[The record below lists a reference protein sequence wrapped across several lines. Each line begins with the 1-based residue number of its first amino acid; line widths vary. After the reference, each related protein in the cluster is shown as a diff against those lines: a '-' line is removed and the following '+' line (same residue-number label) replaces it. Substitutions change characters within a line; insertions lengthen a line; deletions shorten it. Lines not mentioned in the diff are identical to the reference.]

1 VLVLAV
7 SLLMLWLIS
16 VAITDAS
23 IVDVFW
29 GPGFAIVAWT
39 CAWSRGFELD
49 AGQWLLLALVSVWA
63 LRLGVYLGWRNLGH
77 GSSRPPAA
85 EREDRRYRAMRE
97 RVGPRFGL
105 VSLVL
110 VFGLQGAMLFVVSLP
125 IQAALLAGGGP
136 WFGVVA
142 LASLGLW
149 LLGLAFE
156 SVGDWQLARF
166 KADPRNAGKVMNRGL
181 WAWTRHPNYFGDF
194 AIWWGH
200 FGLALAL
207 GVPWWTIVS
216 PVVMSVLLMK
226 VSGVP
231 LLEASLKARR
241 PGYAE
246 YVRRTSAFFP
256 RPRRG

>member
-1 VLVLAV
+1 VLLLAA
-7 SLLMLWLIS
+7 LLLVLWLIS

-39 CAWSRGFELD
+39 CAWSRGFSLD
-49 AGQWLLLALVSVWA
+49 AGQWLLLVLVSVWA
-63 LRLGVYLGWRNLGH
+63 LRLGAYLGWRNLGH
-77 GSSRPPAA
+77 G
-85 EREDRRYRAMRE
+85 EDRRYRAMRE
-97 RVGPRFGL
+97 RIGARFWL
-105 VSLVL
+105 VSLLL
-110 VFGLQGAMLFVVSLP
+110 VFGLQGVMLWVISLP

-142 LASLGLW
+142 LASLALW
-149 LLGLAFE
+149 LLGFVFE
-156 SVGDWQLARF
+156 SVGDRQLARF
-166 KADPRNAGKVMNRGL
+166 KADPRNAGKIMDRGL

-200 FGLALAL
+200 FGFAMAL

-216 PVVMSVLLMK
+216 PIAMSVLLMK

-231 LLEASLKARR
+231 LLEASLCARR

-256 RPRRG
+256 LPPGLKDSE

>member
-1 VLVLAV
+1 MISTAAVLVLAV
-7 SLLMLWLIS
+7 SLVVLWLIS
-16 VAITDAS
+16 LAITDAS

-63 LRLGVYLGWRNLGH
+63 LRLGVYLGWRNHKH
-77 GSSRPPAA
+77 G
-85 EREDRRYRAMRE
+85 EDRRYRAMRE

-142 LASLGLW
+142 LASLALWLVGLW
-149 LLGLAFE
+149 FE
-156 SVGDWQLARF
+156 SIGDWQLARF
-166 KADPRNAGKVMNRGL
+166 KADPRNAGKIMNRGL

-194 AIWWGH
+194 AVWWGH

-216 PVVMSVLLMK
+216 PVAMSVLLMK

-241 PGYAE
+241 PAYAE
-246 YVRRTSAFFP
+246 YVRRTSGFFP
-256 RPRRG
+256 RPPRG

>member
-1 VLVLAV
+1 VLVLAA
-7 SLLMLWLIS
+7 SLLLLWLIS
-16 VAITDAS
+16 IAITDAS

-29 GPGFAIVAWT
+29 GPGFAIVGWT

-63 LRLGVYLGWRNLGH
+63 LRLGVYLGARNLGH
-77 GSSRPPAA
+77 G
-85 EREDRRYRAMRE
+85 EDRRYRAMRE
-97 RVGPRFGL
+97 RIGPRFAL
-105 VSLVL
+105 ISLVL
-110 VFGLQGAMLFVVSLP
+110 VFGLQGAMLWVISLP
-125 IQAALLAGGGP
+125 LQAALLAGGGP

-142 LASLGLW
+142 IASLSLWLVGLW
-149 LLGLAFE
+149 FE

-166 KADPRNAGKVMNRGL
+166 KADPRNAGRIMDRGL

-194 AIWWGH
+194 AVWWGH

-216 PVVMSVLLMK
+216 PIVMSVLLMK
-226 VSGVP
+226 ISGVP
-231 LLEASLKARR
+231 LLEASLRARR

-256 RPRRG
+256 RPPRA

>member
-1 VLVLAV
+1 MLVLAV
-7 SLLMLWLIS
+7 LLLLLWLLS

-63 LRLGVYLGWRNLGH
+63 LRLGIYLGARNLGH
-77 GSSRPPAA
+77 G
-85 EREDRRYRAMRE
+85 EDRRYRAMRA
-97 RVGPRFGL
+97 RIGPRFGL

-110 VFGLQGAMLFVVSLP
+110 VFGLQGALLFVISLP

-142 LASLGLW
+142 ITSLALW
-149 LLGLAFE
+149 LLGFGFE
-156 SVGDWQLARF
+156 SIGDQQLARF
-166 KADPRNAGKVMNRGL
+166 KADPRNAGKIMDRGL

-194 AIWWGH
+194 AVWWGH
-200 FGLALAL
+200 FGFALAL

-216 PVVMSVLLMK
+216 PIAMSVLLMK

-231 LLEASLKARR
+231 LLEASLNARR

-256 RPRRG
+256 RPPRG